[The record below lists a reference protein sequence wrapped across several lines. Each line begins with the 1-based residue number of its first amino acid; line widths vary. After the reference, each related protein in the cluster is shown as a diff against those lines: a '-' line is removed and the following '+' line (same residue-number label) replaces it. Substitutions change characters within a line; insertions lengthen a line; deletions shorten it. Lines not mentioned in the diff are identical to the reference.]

1 MGAMTIQALPE
12 HLVNQI
18 AAGEVV
24 ERPASVVKELVENS
38 LDAGA
43 ERISVEVEQGGVRLI
58 RVRDD
63 GPGIPSE
70 ALSMALQRH
79 ATSKIGSLDDLEH
92 VASLGFRGEALPSI
106 ASVARLRLIS
116 ATADAD
122 HGQAL
127 EPDGELRPAA
137 HPVGTTVEVRDLF
150 HNTPAR
156 RRFLRTERTELGHVE
171 RMVRRLALGHPG
183 IEFRLSHNGRA
194 VLHLPARDATSG
206 ERVAAVYGEA
216 FLDHALCIEQ
226 AGQGLALS
234 GWIGQPTWSRAQP
247 DQQEL
252 FVNGRSV
259 RDRVVTH
266 AIRQAYADVLHHG
279 RHPTFAL
286 YLTLD
291 PAQVDV
297 NVHPTKNEVRFRDSR
312 LVHEFLRRTLE
323 EALAEPIAG
332 AERATRA
339 ATAEAET
346 ETVPAPATD
355 GSPAYPQTPVQ
366 RGMALGVG
374 DAHAGYTALHEGL
387 PPRRPQPQGGA
398 AARGSDASD
407 EAGETPPLGFA
418 RAQIHDVYIVAE
430 NADGLVLVDMHAA
443 HERVTYE
450 RLKSAD
456 AAGPIR
462 AQPLL
467 VPVTLDVA
475 HGDADLAEAWAD
487 GFAELGFEVDRQG
500 RQRLAIRQVPALLAE
515 ADAPSLVADVLADL
529 RELGTSERLTEARH
543 RMLSTMACHGSVRA
557 GRRLTREEM
566 DALLRSMERT
576 ERTDQCNHGR
586 PTWIQL
592 GMGELDRLFMRG
604 R

>member
-1 MGAMTIQALPE
+1 MAAMTIQALPE

-43 ERISVEVEQGGVRLI
+43 HRISVEVEQGGVRLI

-63 GPGIPSE
+63 GPGMPPE
-70 ALSMALQRH
+70 ALPMALQRH

-106 ASVARLRLIS
+106 ASVAQLRLIS
-116 ATADAD
+116 ATPDAD
-122 HGQAL
+122 HGHAV

-183 IEFRLSHNGRA
+183 IEFRVSHNGRA
-194 VLHLPARDATSG
+194 VMHLPARDAASA
-206 ERVAAVYGEA
+206 ERVAAIYGEA
-216 FLDHALCIEQ
+216 FLDHALRIQQ

-247 DQQEL
+247 DQQEF

-279 RHPTFAL
+279 RHPAFAL

-312 LVHEFLRRTLE
+312 LVHEFLRRTLQ
-323 EALAEPIAG
+323 EALAAPTAG
-332 AERATRA
+332 VER
-339 ATAEAET
+339 EAKG
-346 ETVPAPATD
+346 A
-355 GSPAYPQTPVQ
+355 SPAGEGVKAPVADGVPGAAAQ
-366 RGMALGVG
+366 QGMALGVG
-374 DAHAGYTALHEGL
+374 DAHAAYAALHEGL
-387 PPRRPQPQGGA
+387 PSRRPQPEAGDTALGD
-398 AARGSDASD
+398 DASD
-407 EAGETPPLGFA
+407 EATETPPLGFA

-475 HGDADLAEAWAD
+475 PGEADLAEAWFDA
-487 GFAELGFEVDRQG
+487 FAALGFEVDRQG
-500 RQRLAIRQVPALLAE
+500 RQRLAIRQVPALLAD
-515 ADAPSLVADVLADL
+515 ADAASLVADVLADL
-529 RELGTSERLTEARH
+529 RELGTIERLTEARH
-543 RMLSTMACHGSVRA
+543 RVLSTMACHGSVRA

-566 DALLRSMERT
+566 DALLRAMERT